1 MKAEKNIAIV
11 IVTVGGS
18 SFRVRATQC
27 VGAGGGDRATVQS
40 SGVEQN
46 KQLFK
51 RLKELGSGLTEL
63 TLVMSTGQ
71 LPSTAQATTKMIL
84 EPPFSAVFKLEQAS
98 APPPYGAAAKAAK
111 AAEEKSSAV

>member
-1 MKAEKNIAIV
+1 MQNIAIV
-11 IVTVGGS
+11 LVTLGGS
-18 SFRVRATQC
+18 TFRVRATK
-27 VGAGGGDRATVQS
+27 VIGAGDGDRAKVAS

-46 KQLFK
+46 KQLFE

-84 EPPFSAVFKLEQAS
+84 KPPFSAVFELEQAS
-98 APPPYGAAAKAAK
+98 APPPHGAAAQAAKAA
-111 AAEEKSSAV
+111 AVKSSAV